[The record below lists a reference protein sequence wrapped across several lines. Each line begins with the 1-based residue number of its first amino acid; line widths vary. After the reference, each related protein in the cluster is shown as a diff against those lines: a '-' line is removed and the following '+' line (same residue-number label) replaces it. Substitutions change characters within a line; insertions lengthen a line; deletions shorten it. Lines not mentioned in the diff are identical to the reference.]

1 MRFGIESKVKEKLT
15 RADLDIYSL
24 SSLSVAK
31 AESSSAWLRAAIL
44 RSISHDTIQLA
55 ARQGSQLGARLQA
68 SISSNE
74 EVLIITFILMTD
86 VRKQSI

>member
-15 RADLDIYSL
+15 RADLDISL

-55 ARQGSQLGARLQA
+55 ARQGSKLGARLQA